1 MNEIVEPPR
10 EATSRFSL
18 HDFAPAQESFQDAV
32 LAGLSAPRKSIPARF
47 LYDEAGSKLFD
58 RICDLPEYYPTRTEL
73 KILTDKAAEIA
84 GAIGPDIALLEFGAG
99 SSQKARLLLDA
110 LERPAA
116 YEPIDV
122 SREHLVRLAE
132 EIADAYPG
140 LAVSA
145 VCADYTQPL
154 ELPDSDVRHR
164 RAGFFPGSTIGNL
177 TSSDARAFLAGWA
190 GQLGRDGLMVVGVA
204 LRAPKD
210 IVLPAYDDAQGVTAA
225 FTANVL
231 VRANRELGA
240 DFDVAAFRHTPA
252 YDEAS
257 GCMTIHLTS
266 LRVQRV
272 QVAGRTFDFAPGERI
287 HVEDSNKYA
296 VADFQRLARSA
307 GYVAETVWIDPRA
320 LFSVHVLRVA

>member
-1 MNEIVEPPR
+1 MNSLVDPLPKVEP
-10 EATSRFSL
+10 RFSL
-18 HDFAPAQESFQDAV
+18 HDFAPVQESFGDAL
-32 LAGLSAPRKSIPARF
+32 LAGLSAPHKAIPARF

-58 RICDLPEYYPTRTEL
+58 RICELPEYYPTRTEL

-84 GAIGPDIALLEFGAG
+84 AAIGPDIALLEFGAG

-122 SREHLVRLAE
+122 SREHLVQLAE
-132 EIADAYPG
+132 EIAAAYPG

-145 VCADYTQPL
+145 ICADYTQPL
-154 ELPDSDVRHR
+154 ELPDSETRRR

-177 TSSDARAFLAGWA
+177 TETDARAFLSGWA

-204 LRAPKD
+204 LRAPKA

-240 DFDVAAFRHTPA
+240 DFDLPAFRHTPN
-252 YDEAS
+252 YEETT

-266 LRVQRV
+266 LKAQTVRI
-272 QVAGRTFDFAPGERI
+272 AGRTFSFAEGERV

-296 VADFQRLARSA
+296 VEDFQRLARSA
-307 GYVAETVWIDPRA
+307 GYVAETVWVDPCE

>member
-1 MNEIVEPPR
+1 MNSLVDAFPGAEP
-10 EATSRFSL
+10 RFSL
-18 HDFAPAQESFQDAV
+18 HDFAPVQESFEDAV
-32 LAGLSAPRKSIPARF
+32 VRGLSSPQKTIPARF
-47 LYDEAGSKLFD
+47 LYDEAGSRLFD
-58 RICDLPEYYPTRTEL
+58 RICELPEYYPTRTEL
-73 KILTDKAAEIA
+73 KILTDKADEIA
-84 GAIGPDIALLEFGAG
+84 AAIGPDIALLEFGAG

-132 EIADAYPG
+132 EIAAAYPG
-140 LAVSA
+140 LAVRA
-145 VCADYTQPL
+145 ICADYTQPL
-154 ELPDSDVRHR
+154 ELPDSEPRRR

-177 TSSDARAFLAGWA
+177 TSTDARAFLSGWA
-190 GQLGRDGLMVVGVA
+190 GQLGQDGLMVVGVA
-204 LRAPKD
+204 LRAPASV
-210 IVLPAYDDAQGVTAA
+210 VLPAYDDAQGVTAR

-252 YDEAS
+252 YDEAT
-257 GCMTIHLTS
+257 GRLTIHLTS
-266 LRVQRV
+266 LKAQTVH
-272 QVAGRTFDFAPGERI
+272 VAGRRFDFAEGERL

-296 VADFQRLARSA
+296 VEDFRALARSA
-307 GYVAETVWIDPRA
+307 GYMAETAWVDPRE

>member
-1 MNEIVEPPR
+1 MNSLVDPSP
-10 EATSRFSL
+10 EAAPRFSL
-18 HDFAPAQESFQDAV
+18 HDFAPIQESFGDAV
-32 LAGLSAPRKSIPARF
+32 LAGLSAATKSIPARF

-58 RICDLPEYYPTRTEL
+58 RICELPEYYPTRTEL
-73 KILTDKAAEIA
+73 KILTDQAAEIA
-84 GAIGPDIALLEFGAG
+84 AAIGPDIALLEFGAG

-122 SREHLVRLAE
+122 SREHLVQLAE
-132 EIADAYPG
+132 EVADAYSG

-145 VCADYTQPL
+145 ICADYTQPL
-154 ELPDSDVRHR
+154 ELPDSEPRHR

-177 TSSDARAFLAGWA
+177 PEAEARAFLSGWA

-204 LRAPKD
+204 LRAPAAV
-210 IVLPAYDDAQGVTAA
+210 VLPAYDDAQGITAR

-231 VRANRELGA
+231 VRANRELDA
-240 DFDVAAFRHTPA
+240 DFDVDAFRHTPE
-252 YDEAS
+252 YDENT
-257 GCMTIHLTS
+257 GRMTIHLTS
-266 LRVQRV
+266 LKAQSVHV
-272 QVAGRTFDFAPGERI
+272 GGRRFDFAEGERL

-296 VADFQRLARSA
+296 VEDFQRLARSA
-307 GYVAETVWIDPRA
+307 GYVAETVWVDPRA